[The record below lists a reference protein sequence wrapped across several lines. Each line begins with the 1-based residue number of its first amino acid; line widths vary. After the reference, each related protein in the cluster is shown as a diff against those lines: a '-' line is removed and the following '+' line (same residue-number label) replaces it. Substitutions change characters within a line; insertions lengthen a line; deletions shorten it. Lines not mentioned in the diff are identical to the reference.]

1 LSQIS
6 LEILSGDDAEGRWRW
21 SGGDQAKPPAGWAR
35 TDLTPVTM
43 PQLAGG
49 RLVFSAEGGGGIQV
63 VGLDPK
69 TGKTVWRD
77 NASPG
82 DTTAG
87 VSPTLEPGHGEH
99 KSISPETA
107 AWCGVGADF
116 KTQVGYPNG
125 QGGKAYERSGFS
137 GYQPCDA
144 LGDYTSSATTV
155 PSFAGITVDGLTVTS
170 NSSEV
175 AAVPA
180 GSA

>member
-1 LSQIS
+1 MPTP
-6 LEILSGDDAEGRWRW
+6 
-21 SGGDQAKPPAGWAR
+21 SGG
-35 TDLTPVTM
+35 TVTLN
-43 PQLAGG
+43 LA
-49 RLVFSAEGGGGIQV
+49 A
-63 VGLDPK
+63 
-69 TGKTVWRD
+69 
-77 NASPG
+77 
-82 DTTAG
+82 
-87 VSPTLEPGHGEH
+87 GEH
-99 KSISPETA
+99 RSISQKSA
-107 AWCGVGADF
+107 GRCGVGADF

-125 QGGKAYERSGFS
+125 QGGKAYERGGFS